1 MADSVQVAS
10 SSVLLRTGAGQLVG
24 VVITCSS
31 TAALATFYNNTAGS
45 GTKIFE
51 AHVSTDQPLIIFFSD
66 RFALF
71 FTTGLYLSLAANLTV
86 TVWWRE
92 L

>member
-1 MADSVQVAS
+1 MSDLVSVVS
-10 SSVLLRTGAGQLVG
+10 SSSLIKTGAGHLVA

-51 AHVSTDQPLIIFFSD
+51 AHVSTNQPLIIFFSE
-66 RFALF
+66 RFALYF
-71 FTTGLYLSLAANLTV
+71 STGLYLSLAANLTAA
-86 TVWWRE
+86 VWWRE

>member
-1 MADSVQVAS
+1 MSDQVQVAS
-10 SSVLLRTGAGQLVG
+10 TSTLLRTGAGQLVG
-24 VVITCSS
+24 FVITCSS

-51 AHVSTDQPLIIFFSD
+51 AHVSTNQPLIIFFSD
-66 RFALF
+66 RFAPF
-71 FTTGLYLSLAANLTV
+71 FTTGLYLSLAANLTAA
-86 TVWWRE
+86 VWWRE